1 VYDGITIAEKKTITG
16 DSDDWNEIVDVLN
29 VDRYLEARPR
39 RQDSCREK
47 MQVSQHSMNP
57 LATANLFWSDKQL
70 LKKFGGLA
78 HPNFFNKRR
87 LHIKR

>member
-1 VYDGITIAEKKTITG
+1 MYDGITIAEKKTITG

-47 MQVSQHSMNP
+47 C
-57 LATANLFWSDKQL
+57 
-70 LKKFGGLA
+70 KFLS
-78 HPNFFNKRR
+78 
-87 LHIKR
+87 IQ